1 MPVSDDQHPSGN
13 SVPGQGSVARPSVA
27 GGVPD
32 PVFAP
37 DPHAFGSARQLR
49 PRGKVLPE
57 HARGHNRSLVLQT
70 LYHAGAMS
78 RADLSRVTGLT
89 RVTISDLVAEF
100 IADGIVVE
108 KGIRET
114 TGPGKP
120 PILVDI
126 DRGGHRIVGLD
137 LSGPG
142 VFEGALLSLDGEVVV
157 RREVPRPEGG
167 EAAYEAIRALAED
180 LVGLSEVPILGVGVG
195 APGIVRPDGVV
206 LSSPNLGW
214 TDFPLERLLGAA
226 LDLPVLVRNDAN
238 AAVLAEYTFGAA
250 RSDMLLVK
258 IGRGVGAG
266 LISGSQPLMGSRYAA
281 GEIGH
286 VVVGTDGG
294 PRCVCGKDGCLEA
307 WLSATNLRARLAE
320 APDDDARDGVLRDA
334 GTRLAVG
341 IAPIVAALDL
351 SEIVLSG
358 PAELLDGILLDAT
371 RATLHARTLA
381 GVFDDIVIRL
391 TAQEDIVL
399 RGAAVMVLSGQLGV
413 S

>member
-1 MPVSDDQHPSGN
+1 MNQSN
-13 SVPGQGSVARPSVA
+13 NGQN
-27 GGVPD
+27 
-32 PVFAP
+32 
-37 DPHAFGSARQLR
+37 PHRFGSARRLR
-49 PRGKVLPE
+49 AGAKVLPE
-57 HARGHNRSLVLQT
+57 HARGHNRALVLQM
-70 LYHAGAMS
+70 LYHSGAMS
-78 RADLSRVTGLT
+78 RADLSRETGLT
-89 RVTISDLVAEF
+89 RVTISDLVGEF

-126 DRGGHRIVGLD
+126 DRDGHRIVGLD

-142 VFEGALLSLDGEVVV
+142 VFEGALMSLDGEVVE
-157 RREVPRPEGG
+157 RREVARPNGG
-167 EAAYEAIRALAED
+167 PAAYEAVRALAEE
-180 LVGLSEVPILGVGVG
+180 LVALSTAPVLGVGVG

-206 LSSPNLGW
+206 LNSPNLDW
-214 TDFPLERLLGAA
+214 TDFPLESLLSAA

-238 AAVLAEYTFGAA
+238 AAVLAEYTFGQAHD
-250 RSDMLLVK
+250 DMLLIK

-266 LISGSQPLMGSRYAA
+266 LISDSQPLVGSRYAA

-294 PRCVCGKDGCLEA
+294 PRCACGKDGCLEA
-307 WLSATNLRARLAE
+307 WLGASRLRARIAE
-320 APDDDARDGVLRDA
+320 DVSAEQSVLREA
-334 GTRLAVG
+334 GERLGVAV
-341 IAPIVAALDL
+341 APIVAALDL

-358 PAELLDGILLDAT
+358 PPDLLAGTLIEAAT
-371 RATLHARTLA
+371 RTLTERTLA
-381 GVFDDIVIRL
+381 GIFDDVTIRL
-391 TAQEDIVL
+391 TSQDDIVL

>member
-1 MPVSDDQHPSGN
+1 MSETV
-13 SVPGQGSVARPSVA
+13 GQVRPQKEGSSAAVTADGVA
-27 GGVPD
+27 
-32 PVFAP
+32 
-37 DPHAFGSARQLR
+37 DPHAFGPGRNLR
-49 PRGKVLPE
+49 SKGKVLPE

-78 RADLSRVTGLT
+78 RADLSRETGLT

-114 TGPGKP
+114 NGPGKP
-120 PILVDI
+120 PILIDI
-126 DRGGHRIVGLD
+126 DRGGHRIIGLD

-142 VFEGALLSLDGEVVV
+142 VFAGALLSLDGEV
-157 RREVPRPEGG
+157 RERLEVPRPHGG
-167 EAAYEAIRALAED
+167 DAAYEAVRALASD
-180 LVGLSEVPILGVGVG
+180 LVSLSPVPVLGIGVG
-195 APGIVRPDGVV
+195 APGIVRPDGIV

-214 TDFPLERLLGAA
+214 NDFPLERLLGTA

-238 AAVLAEYTFGAA
+238 AAALAEYTFGAA
-250 RSDMLLVK
+250 NSDMLLVK

-266 LISGSQPLMGSRYAA
+266 LISGSQPLVGSRYAA

-294 PRCVCGKDGCLEA
+294 PRCICGKNGCLEA
-307 WLSATNLRARLAE
+307 WLGANGLRQRLEEAADSAE
-320 APDDDARDGVLRDA
+320 RDRVLRDA
-334 GTRLAVG
+334 GTRLAVAV
-341 IAPIVAALDL
+341 APVVAALDL

-358 PAELLDGILLDAT
+358 PADLLDGALLEAA
-371 RATLHARTLA
+371 RATLLERTLA
-381 GVFDDIVIRL
+381 GVFDDIVVRL
-391 TAQEDIVL
+391 TTQEDIVL
-399 RGAAVMVLSGQLGV
+399 RGAAVMVLSSQLGV